1 MSARPTPLLTAL
13 LLTAATA
20 TFVGCSSKPENSP
33 VIRKKFAEVETLK
46 EDVTETNKL
55 IRTLAGDI
63 TIMKDEM
70 SNLRALAPDGQGGTE
85 LITRL
90 DAMERRL
97 AEMEVQGTTLAAAR
111 VQPAGTK
118 EVASATFNGL
128 AVPTAA
134 AEKTETAK
142 PAPVAKAAAAPVKK
156 TTTTAAAKP
165 VAKTVSKPATPA
177 GRYYTI
183 QAGDSLEK
191 IASSNG
197 VTVASLRDANRLP
210 AGARPLKGQRLY
222 IPAGK

>member
-1 MSARPTPLLTAL
+1 MSARTTPLLTAL

-33 VIRKKFAEVETLK
+33 VIRKKFAEVESLK
-46 EDVTETNKL
+46 DEVAETNKM

-63 TIMKDEM
+63 TIMKDEV
-70 SNLRALAPDGQGGTE
+70 SNLRALAPDGKGGTE

-90 DAMERRL
+90 DALERRL
-97 AEMEVQGTTLAAAR
+97 AEMEVQGTTMAAAR

-118 EVASATFNGL
+118 EVASASFNGL
-128 AVPTAA
+128 AVPTAKA
-134 AEKTETAK
+134 PETKKETAK
-142 PAPVAKAAAAPVKK
+142 PAPAKAAPK
-156 TTTTAAAKP
+156 TTASAPKP
-165 VAKTVSKPATPA
+165 AAKTVSKPAKPA

-197 VTVASLRDANRLP
+197 VSVASLRDANRLP